1 MEKQN
6 EKIEIPENFRSII
19 GDFTND
25 LSITFPEYSY
35 LWLKWGS
42 PDLYR
47 QRFEMGPPNGV
58 SLQNDGDIRPLKNS
72 NVQFENSNGLK
83 EEDLI
88 ELFEYVS
95 TVYPERFF
103 DILYQN
109 DDIFKMESTTNVNF
123 LPNVDFKLL
132 YHCENITEKTKK
144 AIWNYLQLI
153 LFTITNSIKNT
164 STFGNTKNMFDG
176 IDEKE
181 LQEKLED
188 TIKNI
193 TKFFSNLNEETDNK
207 ENASS
212 SKEKKEDESEDFL
225 KNAEKTFE
233 NMPNMDSFKKTFENM
248 GKGGQGIPDPEKI
261 HEHLK
266 GLFDG
271 KIGKLAKEM
280 AEEISEDMSDLF
292 GEEKNNI
299 KSGQDVLKNMMKNPK
314 KMMDL
319 VKLIGDK
326 LKSKMD
332 SGEISQEEIMKEA
345 SDLIGKMK
353 GGGGGEEN
361 DLFKNLLNQMKGF
374 KGNDLKGLSE
384 LAGMAGMGGMGG
396 LGGLGGLGKNT
407 RIDKNKLNN
416 MIKQQTFKE
425 KMRERYE
432 KKKLASLIESNIAE
446 KKKGIIE
453 KTDNNNFVFKI
464 ENETQEKSFIHKD
477 QEKQIN
483 AIMNELNL
491 TNDCVTTPQPN
502 KKVTSKK
509 GKKGKK

>member
-1 MEKQN
+1 
-6 EKIEIPENFRSII
+6 
-19 GDFTND
+19 
-25 LSITFPEYSY
+25 
-35 LWLKWGS
+35 
-42 PDLYR
+42 
-47 QRFEMGPPNGV
+47 
-58 SLQNDGDIRPLKNS
+58 
-72 NVQFENSNGLK
+72 
-83 EEDLI
+83 
-88 ELFEYVS
+88 
-95 TVYPERFF
+95 
-103 DILYQN
+103 
-109 DDIFKMESTTNVNF
+109 
-123 LPNVDFKLL
+123 
-132 YHCENITEKTKK
+132 
-144 AIWNYLQLI
+144 
-153 LFTITNSIKNT
+153 
-164 STFGNTKNMFDG
+164 
-176 IDEKE
+176 
-181 LQEKLED
+181 
-188 TIKNI
+188 
-193 TKFFSNLNEETDNK
+193 
-207 ENASS
+207 
-212 SKEKKEDESEDFL
+212 
-225 KNAEKTFE
+225 
-233 NMPNMDSFKKTFENM
+233 M
-248 GKGGQGIPDPEKI
+248 GKSGQGIPDPEKI

-299 KSGQDVLKNMMKNPK
+299 KSSQDVLKNMMKNPK

-345 SDLIGKMK
+345 SELIGKMK
-353 GGGGGEEN
+353 GGGGDGGGEEN

-384 LAGMAGMGGMGG
+384 LAGMAGMGG

-477 QEKQIN
+477 QEKQID

-491 TNDCVTTPQPN
+491 TNDCITTPQPN
-502 KKVTSKK
+502 KKVNDKPNGKK